1 MNHKYTFAFSVPLIL
16 QELKQPAIMYLNQV
30 KIHYGE
36 LFYIEYY
43 YLVPNILSPA
53 SPRPGQ
59 I

>member
-16 QELKQPAIMYLNQV
+16 QDLNQV
-30 KIHYGE
+30 KIHYGK

>member
-1 MNHKYTFAFSVPLIL
+1 MNHKYTFAFSV
-16 QELKQPAIMYLNQV
+16 PAIMYLNQV
-30 KIHYGE
+30 KIHYDK

>member
-1 MNHKYTFAFSVPLIL
+1 
-16 QELKQPAIMYLNQV
+16 MYLNQV